1 MAADP
6 SHIPVIS
13 IKGDGIKGGLSQSRR
28 PDLCLFSS
36 VITGVDKRALLRDDL
51 QPQQSPVLGKVQRCE
66 FLRVTLLH
74 LGPEFR
80 ASALVHASLIGASV
94 CLLTRAPSTWLVH
107 FI

>member
-1 MAADP
+1 M
-6 SHIPVIS
+6 S
-13 IKGDGIKGGLSQSRR
+13 
-28 PDLCLFSS
+28 LF
-36 VITGVDKRALLRDDL
+36 ICDNWGRQERALLRDDL
-51 QPQQSPVLGKVQRCE
+51 QPQQSPVLGKVQRYE

-107 FI
+107 GLYILYNFHI